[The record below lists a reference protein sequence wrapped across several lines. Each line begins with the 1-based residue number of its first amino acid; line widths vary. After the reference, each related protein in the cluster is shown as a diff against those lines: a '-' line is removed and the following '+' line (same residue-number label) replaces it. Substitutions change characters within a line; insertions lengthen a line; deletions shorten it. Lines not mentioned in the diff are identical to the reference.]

1 MDYTGSG
8 ATCLPVQI
16 DGGDWESAIFF
27 QLGGRESKD
36 DRRILSRLS
45 STVPVSVET
54 DLIDHNNAAVIV
66 IRFEVFTRQ
75 DNPLIGEVLLTP
87 GHISAHFETI
97 RLLTQQNALK
107 WFFSDSAYWIIH
119 SQQNRLGGTEHAA
132 FQQVLDD
139 ATRHD
144 AFIRLTG
151 TYDVESALREVV
163 SHYEFRGVGS
173 NRAFSS
179 SSIQ

>member
-107 WFFSDSAYWIIH
+107 
-119 SQQNRLGGTEHAA
+119 
-132 FQQVLDD
+132 
-139 ATRHD
+139 
-144 AFIRLTG
+144 
-151 TYDVESALREVV
+151 
-163 SHYEFRGVGS
+163 
-173 NRAFSS
+173 
-179 SSIQ
+179 